1 MADGY
6 EQQAKDNPGLKG
18 YNRFGEETIER
29 VNRFT
34 DLANELGDMITELSH
49 LPAADQDPA
58 AEFVDGTIDMR
69 FLNIGKTDIQKGV
82 MMVKRA
88 IMQPDNF

>member
-1 MADGY
+1 
-6 EQQAKDNPGLKG
+6 
-18 YNRFGEETIER
+18 
-29 VNRFT
+29 
-34 DLANELGDMITELSH
+34 MITELSH

>member
-1 MADGY
+1 
-6 EQQAKDNPGLKG
+6 
-18 YNRFGEETIER
+18 
-29 VNRFT
+29 
-34 DLANELGDMITELSH
+34 MITELSH

-69 FLNIGKTDIQKGV
+69 FLNSGKTDIQKGV